1 MENKDDNM
9 IIGLRAKIKKII
21 TLFEKEKEKCRILEK
36 KNQEF
41 EKQVNNLKQEQEKL
55 TIQYNNLKLAKS
67 IEASGLSNHDA
78 KLKVNT
84 IVREIDKCIAL
95 LNK

>member
-1 MENKDDNM
+1 MEIKNDHL
-9 IIGLRAKIKKII
+9 IILLREKIKKII
-21 TLFEKEKEKCRILEK
+21 SLFENEKERCRILE
-36 KNQEF
+36 
-41 EKQVNNLKQEQEKL
+41 EKTGELQAQIDNLKQENEKL
-55 TIQYNNLKLAKS
+55 TIQYNNLKFAKS
-67 IEASGLSNHDA
+67 IDASGLSSHDA